1 MRKSR
6 WKRWGSAIAEVL
18 LCPIFIYE
26 GIPQMKEGELYGF
39 FWCFIGLKM
48 LVDGLWLVFSE
59 KKYKEQERKEL
70 CTKRVYQYF
79 FGKMAPVMEWAG
91 GILLLFAVLCA
102 VVQPPSLDWFV
113 TVLLLAALIY
123 TLVMYYIVRVEIKSD
138 REKNGQD

>member
-1 MRKSR
+1 M
-6 WKRWGSAIAEVL
+6 ACVL
-18 LCPIFIYE
+18 
-26 GIPQMKEGELYGF
+26 G
-39 FWCFIGLKM
+39 
-48 LVDGLWLVFSE
+48 

-102 VVQPPSLDWFV
+102 VVLPPSLDWFV